1 MSILRNLVIVM
12 GASIV
17 CTSAPAAL
25 VNLGDGTVKDEAS
38 NLIWLKDWDQLGA
51 DTWFNQSA
59 AVDAL
64 AFAGSSDW
72 RLPTIDEY
80 LALWAQVGSTTAGL
94 QSHFDDVQPTSIN
107 DIRLFHWSSEP
118 VPAPPRQLRWLVLRV
133 PKGRQLAADRV
144 RRAIDTRWQSRSYVC
159 HRRPRGRQRPAR
171 ARAADACPGPRCPGR
186 GGHVA
191 SDGQADEVRRFDL
204 TAGAHCRVPGAGCR
218 RSAHPGSP
226 G

>member
-118 VPAPPRQLRWLVLRV
+118 VPAPPASFAGLYFAFRMYSHDAGLLI
-133 PKGRQLAADRV
+133 PKMPTQ
-144 RRAIDTRWQSRSYVC
+144 IS
-159 HRRPRGRQRPAR
+159 PAHAR
-171 ARAADACPGPRCPGR
+171 THRAAVTTARLAYRAQAIHTGWITKVVNPNA
-186 GGHVA
+186 VA
-191 SDGQADEVRRFDL
+191 RLLQVML
-204 TAGAHCRVPGAGCR
+204 
-218 RSAHPGSP
+218 
-226 G
+226 

>member
-107 DIRLFHWSSEP
+107 DIRLFHWSSPRPPLASLACTSRSEGASTRSRSSSACDRHSMAVWIVRMP
-118 VPAPPRQLRWLVLRV
+118 PPSAWPATTSPCPSRRRLPWPSL
-133 PKGRQLAADRV
+133 PWP
-144 RRAIDTRWQSRSYVC
+144 RRACCV
-159 HRRPRGRQRPAR
+159 
-171 ARAADACPGPRCPGR
+171 
-186 GGHVA
+186 
-191 SDGQADEVRRFDL
+191 
-204 TAGAHCRVPGAGCR
+204 
-218 RSAHPGSP
+218 
-226 G
+226 

>member
-118 VPAPPRQLRWLVLRV
+118 VPAPPASFAGLYFAFRRGVNSQQIEFGVRSTLDGSLDRTYATAVRV
-133 PKGRQLAADRV
+133 AGNDQPVPEPQTLALALAALAAAGMLRLTG
-144 RRAIDTRWQSRSYVC
+144 RPTRSGDS
-159 HRRPRGRQRPAR
+159 
-171 ARAADACPGPRCPGR
+171 
-186 GGHVA
+186 
-191 SDGQADEVRRFDL
+191 
-204 TAGAHCRVPGAGCR
+204 T
-218 RSAHPGSP
+218 
-226 G
+226 